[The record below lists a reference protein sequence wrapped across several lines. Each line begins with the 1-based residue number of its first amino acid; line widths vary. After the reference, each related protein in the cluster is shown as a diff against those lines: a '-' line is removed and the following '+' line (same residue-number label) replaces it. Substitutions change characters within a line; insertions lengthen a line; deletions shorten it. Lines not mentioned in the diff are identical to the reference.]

1 MVELMDKL
9 LLREGHLTLAGK
21 MKIPSIP
28 CIILVTAL
36 ISYILFVIPYQHRDP
51 IFEPVEGEGKT
62 YAEMSKEDKN
72 KISHRGR
79 SFAKFKTFLLENQV
93 E

>member
-1 MVELMDKL
+1 M
-9 LLREGHLTLAGK
+9 
-21 MKIPSIP
+21 
-28 CIILVTAL
+28 
-36 ISYILFVIPYQHRDP
+36 PYQHRDP